1 MKQRARNGIF
11 LLSALLSAEVSICL
25 EQIRADG
32 GLVLM
37 IAGALPGKTQPRH
50 VLEKLPVFVG
60 KLLGKDA
67 DYPVIHQLERVVV
80 YDLNFPHQ
88 ETETILPLRR
98 FKEIRGRKVSR
109 VLLGSFPLQFA
120 YELSCIHSHF
130 PFYPKLSIFYAVF

>member
-32 GLVLM
+32 GLVLT
-37 IAGALPGKTQPRH
+37 IAGALPSKTKPRH
-50 VLEKLPVFVG
+50 VLEEVPVFVG
-60 KLLGKDA
+60 RLLGKDA
-67 DYPVIHQLERVVV
+67 GYPVIRQLERAVV
-80 YDLNFPHQ
+80 YDLHFPHQ
-88 ETETILPLRR
+88 ETENILPLRR
-98 FKEIRGRKVSR
+98 FKELRGRKVSR

-120 YELSCIHSHF
+120 YEFSCIHSHF